1 MVSRIVYLFTTLG
14 FLLSSCAQATLLAT
28 PTLAPTGA
36 LTPYHTLTP
45 SPISP
50 TATLMVVI
58 PVTPAPTATPFL
70 HTIGKDETMLGIAYL
85 YGIALEDLQ
94 AANPG
99 VDPHFLSVGKQLVIP
114 ISGEIPETLPTPT
127 AIPLHSEQ
135 PQCYRTG
142 DGGAWC
148 IVEVRN
154 ETENSVENLSAWIGL
169 FTSQGKNIAN
179 QVAFAPL
186 NLLLPGSTIPL
197 MTYFDPPLPLK
208 FEVLAE
214 LLSGLTVST
223 DDRRYLDLEVNITKS
238 AISTDGRQADVVGEI
253 ILPEGSS
260 TPTQLWVLVVA
271 YNSIGNV
278 IGARKWESTGDAR
291 FDLSVYSMAG
301 TIDHVEVLTEGRP

>member
-1 MVSRIVYLFTTLG
+1 MVRRIVYLFATLI
-14 FLLSSCAQATLLAT
+14 FLLSSCAQATLQAT

-50 TATLMVVI
+50 TATLMLVI

-85 YGIALEDLQ
+85 YGISLADLQ

-135 PQCYRTG
+135 PQCYKTG

-148 IVEVRN
+148 IMEVRN
-154 ETENSVENLSAWIGL
+154 ETENSVENISAWIGL
-169 FTSQGKNIAN
+169 FTSQGRNIAN
-179 QVAFAPL
+179 QVAYAPL

-197 MTYFDPPLPLK
+197 MTYFDPPLPEE
-208 FEVLAE
+208 FEVQAE
-214 LLSGLTVST
+214 QLSGIAVST
-223 DDRRYLDLEVNITKS
+223 DDQRYLVLEVNITKS
-238 AISTDGRQADVVGEI
+238 VISPDGRRTEVSGEV
-253 ILPEGSS
+253 ILPEDNS
-260 TPTQLWVLVVA
+260 TPSQLRVLVVA
-271 YNSIGNV
+271 YDSIGNV
-278 IGARKWESTGDAR
+278 IGARKWESTGDTK

-301 TIDHVEVLTEGRP
+301 AIDYVDVLTEGRP